1 MLEAFDIVPR
11 DMAVPVSVHR
21 FCEHIA
27 FLFHLLE
34 QREQRPVPAAP
45 LRLLGDEK
53 ISVHHLHPKADAKHR
68 LAGFGSVLHNLKM
81 VRIKS
86 CPAAKHKCVAERQT
100 ILRSIAVAAENADRR
115 CAVCK
120 NALWIAVHK

>member
-68 LAGFGSVLHNLKM
+68 LAGFGSVLHNLNGTDKIVPRRKTQM
-81 VRIKS
+81 RHRAPDY
-86 CPAAKHKCVAERQT
+86 PAQH
-100 ILRSIAVAAENADRR
+100 SRR
-115 CAVCK
+115 C
-120 NALWIAVHK
+120 